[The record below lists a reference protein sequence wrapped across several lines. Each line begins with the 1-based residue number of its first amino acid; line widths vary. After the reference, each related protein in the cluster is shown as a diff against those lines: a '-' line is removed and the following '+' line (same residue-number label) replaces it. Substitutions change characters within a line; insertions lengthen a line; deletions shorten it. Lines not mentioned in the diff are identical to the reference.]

1 MFVSA
6 SRSGDRAQQPFVC
19 ATSVSRGEIW
29 TVTETHQPS
38 LLDVRSAPRPQSDV
52 AGVAQVLV
60 DVPLPHL
67 DHTFDYA
74 IPTKLSDQVKP
85 GVRVKIR
92 FAGVERDGF
101 VLSRTAGSTHEGSLA
116 PLRRVVSDVPVL
128 TAAVLD
134 LAQQVAAHYAGTTMD
149 VLRMAVPP
157 RHAQTEKSVFDK
169 PAVVAPQWREEP
181 DSLPDPAASS
191 TSEPVAADTQVW
203 RPYPGGAAFLRR
215 IEAGESPRAV
225 WSALPTV
232 APADAPATHGA
243 AADAPAAQSATAD
256 PPSAKDAAA
265 ETAPPAPHW
274 AEAITAAATATRLGG
289 RSTVVC
295 LPDQDDV
302 DVLSAAMKTAGLD
315 HVVLTADQGRGA
327 RYRRFLLALTGQ
339 AHVVIGTRSAA
350 FAPVAQLGLVV
361 CWDDG
366 DDLHIEPRAPY
377 PHIREILTLRAH
389 SASAAALFGG
399 FVRTPEAQLLVRD
412 GWARSLHAPRAVVR
426 EHTPQVQAPSD
437 IDLDREG
444 AAGRA
449 RIPGSA
455 IRLLR
460 SGLEHGPVLVQVPRS
475 GYLPVVAC
483 ADCRTP
489 ARCTHCHGPLALD
502 SHGGKA
508 RCTWCGR
515 SQLDWRCAECEHTG
529 LRAIRVGSRR
539 TAEELGRAFPGVLV
553 RTSGADG
560 GVLPSVEGAPQLVVA
575 TPGAEPRAD
584 HGYTAALLLDAA
596 VFTSRPELGAGVEAL
611 RRWLRAAALVRSS
624 GRVMLLGHGAPVPV
638 QALVRWDPVGYAERE
653 LDERSELEFP
663 PLVRMAS
670 ITGDA
675 SAVRGLTRR
684 LELPDEAVLL
694 GPVQTAEAEPGGE
707 PQLQTLVR
715 VRREDGAELARTLTH
730 AQGIRSARKESGSLR
745 VRLDPDR
752 LV

>member
-1 MFVSA
+1 M
-6 SRSGDRAQQPFVC
+6 C
-19 ATSVSRGEIW
+19 
-29 TVTETHQPS
+29 TVTDSHQPS

-60 DVPLPHL
+60 DVALPHL

-74 IPTKLSDQVKP
+74 IPTKFAEQVTP
-85 GVRVKIR
+85 GVRVKVR

-101 VLSRTAGSTHEGSLA
+101 VLGRTRNSDHEGSLA
-116 PLRRVVSDVPVL
+116 PLRRVVSEVPVL
-128 TAAVLD
+128 TGAVLD
-134 LAQQVAAHYAGTTMD
+134 LARQVAARYAGTTMD

-169 PAVVAPQWREEP
+169 PAVTPPQWREEP
-181 DSLPDPAASS
+181 DALPDPSATAGTALESS
-191 TSEPVAADTQVW
+191 TIDSQPWA
-203 RPYPGGAAFLRR
+203 PYPGGAAFLRR
-215 IEAGESPRAV
+215 IRAGESPRAV
-225 WSALPTV
+225 WAALPTV
-232 APADAPATHGA
+232 SPPTHPDAIDTETPATPTG
-243 AADAPAAQSATAD
+243 
-256 PPSAKDAAA
+256 
-265 ETAPPAPHW
+265 PHW
-274 AEAITAAATATRLGG
+274 AEAITAAAGATRLSG
-289 RSTVVC
+289 RSTIVC
-295 LPDQDDV
+295 LPDQQDV
-302 DVLSAAMKTAGLD
+302 DLLSAVMTTAGLD
-315 HVVLTADQGRGA
+315 HAVLTADQGRAA
-327 RYRRFLLALTGQ
+327 RYRRFLLALAGQ

-377 PHIREILTLRAH
+377 PHIRTVLALRAD
-389 SASAAALFGG
+389 AAGAAALVGG
-399 FVRTPEAQLLVRD
+399 FIRTPEAQLLVRD
-412 GWARSLHAPRAVVR
+412 GWARSLHAPRAAVR
-426 EHTPQVQAPSD
+426 EHTPRVQAPSD
-437 IDLDREG
+437 VDLDREG

-449 RIPGSA
+449 RVPGSA

-460 SGLEHGPVLVQVPRS
+460 SGLSEGPVLVQVPRS

-489 ARCTHCHGPLALD
+489 ARCGHCHGPLALD
-502 SHGGKA
+502 RQGGNA

-515 SQLDWRCAECEHTG
+515 SQLDWRCAECGHQG
-529 LRAIRVGSRR
+529 VRAVRVGSRR

-560 GVLPSVEGAPQLVVA
+560 GVLPLVENSPQLVVA
-575 TPGAEPRAD
+575 TPGAEPRTEE
-584 HGYTAALLLDAA
+584 GYAAGLLLDAA
-596 VFTSRPELGAGVEAL
+596 VFTARPELGAGIEAL
-611 RRWLRAAALVRSS
+611 RRWMRAAALVRPSA
-624 GRVMLLGHGAPVPV
+624 RVMLLGHGAPVPV

-670 ITGDA
+670 VTGDA

-684 LELPDEAVLL
+684 LELPPSGVLL
-694 GPVQTAEAEPGGE
+694 GPVQTAEPEPGGE
-707 PQLQTLVR
+707 PQLQVLAR
-715 VRREDGAELARTLTH
+715 VAREDGAALARTL
-730 AQGIRSARKESGSLR
+730 AQAQAIRSARKESGLLR